1 MSDHGVDEERGD
13 MVTKMDMVAKM
24 EVLAKEWRGRMAGS
38 VEVRRARENL
48 KLHKI
53 KMKRLAEELSIAE
66 EWKGELEA
74 KRRRIEES
82 LMPPILRFFDR
93 LKRMVVI
100 NDNLLQEAFLNG
112 GEEVFKMLEKGATRV
127 TQMER
132 PALVYFV
139 DLLLRL
145 RQVVEGEVE
154 VERVD
159 KVAKVVLQELSRP
172 DINWSSLDSW
182 EVEVVRRMPEE
193 IEGVPNFLA
202 RLINQLLGR
211 VVKKKRVDVGV
222 QTD

>member
-82 LMPPILRFFDR
+82 LMPPILRFFDK

-112 GEEVFKMLEKGATRV
+112 AEEVFKMLEK
-127 TQMER
+127 ER
-132 PALVYFV
+132 LEC
-139 DLLLRL
+139 R
-145 RQVVEGEVE
+145 RWRG
-154 VERVD
+154 
-159 KVAKVVLQELSRP
+159 RP
-172 DINWSSLDSW
+172 WCTLWICFLD
-182 EVEVVRRMPEE
+182 
-193 IEGVPNFLA
+193 
-202 RLINQLLGR
+202 
-211 VVKKKRVDVGV
+211 
-222 QTD
+222 